1 MALNLKIVSPEKI
14 EYEGNAE
21 IVSVPG
27 TLGAFEIL
35 KDHAPIISSL
45 EKGVVE
51 YTCDYG
57 KHQLPIL
64 GGFVEVV
71 KNKVTICIEVD

>member
-1 MALNLKIVSPEKI
+1 MALNLKIVSPEKVVFDG
-14 EYEGNAE
+14 EAVS
-21 IVSVPG
+21 VSVPG

-45 EKGVVE
+45 EKGIVE
-51 YTCDYG
+51 YTCDEG
-57 KHQLPIL
+57 KSQLPIL

-71 KNKVTICIEVD
+71 KNKVTICVEVE